1 MRAPRCIR
9 VLALLLAL
17 APGPGGAEAP
27 PVRAVAVAGQPAPGG
42 GVFERFSVEAQPIV
56 APVNGRGQVA
66 FFATLS
72 RGAASEGLFLASG
85 GRIAKVALEGDPI
98 PGGGAISGLGR
109 HPVPSLNES
118 GTVAF
123 AAAVAGGKTV
133 EGIFALARGRLHTV
147 ALAGTAAPGIASGT
161 FASLEAPS
169 LNDRGDV
176 AFLAGVRRGRES
188 VDAIYVRAGGK
199 LQKVVAQGDPAP
211 AGGTFGAFGFP
222 TLNGKGAVAFGAVV
236 EGPAPPGGIFVA
248 EGGAIRM
255 IVGAGDASPV
265 GGIFAKFSERV
276 AFNQAGVVAFHAI
289 LKDAP
294 VSSGIFALD
303 GRQMR
308 KVAAIGDGAAD
319 GGTFSHFGLWPA
331 IDAGGALA
339 FAASVDGGPGSVG
352 LFVAGP
358 ASTRRLAAVGDAV
371 PGGARI
377 ATFTL
382 YPLVSMAPSGAV
394 AFAAATAAPSGN
406 AEGVYVVPAPSAR

>member
-1 MRAPRCIR
+1 MRVPRCIR
-9 VLALLLAL
+9 VLAPLLAL
-17 APGPGGAEAP
+17 APDPGGAEAP
-27 PVRAVAVAGQPAPGG
+27 AIRPVAVAGQPAPGG
-42 GVFERFSVEAQPIV
+42 GAFERFSVEAQPIV
-56 APVNGRGQVA
+56 VPVNGRGQVA

-72 RGAASEGLFLASG
+72 RSAASEGLFLASG
-85 GRIAKVALEGDPI
+85 GRIAKVVLEGDPV

-133 EGIFALARGRLHTV
+133 EGIFTSARGRLQTV

-188 VDAIYVRAGGK
+188 IDAIYVRAGGK
-199 LQKVVAQGDPAP
+199 LQKVAAQGDPAP

-236 EGPAPPGGIFVA
+236 DGPASPGGIFVA
-248 EGGAIRM
+248 EGGAIRT

-276 AFNQAGVVAFHAI
+276 AFNQAGAVAFHAI

-294 VSSGIFALD
+294 VPSGIFALD
-303 GRQMR
+303 GGRMR
-308 KVAAIGDGAAD
+308 KVAAIGEAAAD
-319 GGTFSHFGLWPA
+319 GGAFSHFGLWPA
-331 IDAGGALA
+331 IDAGGAVA

-352 LFVAGP
+352 LFAAGP
-358 ASTRRLAAVGDAV
+358 ASTQRLAAVGDVV
-371 PGGARI
+371 PDGARI

-382 YPLVSMAPSGAV
+382 YPLVAMAPSGAV
-394 AFAAATAAPSGN
+394 AFAAVTTGPSGN
-406 AEGVYVVPAPSAR
+406 AEGIYVVQAPRAR